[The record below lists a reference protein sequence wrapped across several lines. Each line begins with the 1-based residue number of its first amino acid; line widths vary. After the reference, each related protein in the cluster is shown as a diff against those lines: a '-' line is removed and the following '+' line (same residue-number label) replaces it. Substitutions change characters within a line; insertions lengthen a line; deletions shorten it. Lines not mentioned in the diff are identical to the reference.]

1 MFSNNLSPAEVERL
15 ALAAEEMGEAIQ
27 VICKIL
33 RHGLHNTHPES
44 GVKNQAL
51 LEMELGDVLYA
62 IDLLRLSGDV
72 SAARVA
78 SGKEAKRIR
87 GRQYLHHQRAAAQ
100 DEKGVGD
107 VATNV
112 HTENP

>member
-33 RHGLHNTHPES
+33 RHGLHSTHPGS
-44 GVKNQAL
+44 GLRNQTL

-62 IDLLRLSGDV
+62 IDLLQLSGDV
-72 SAARVA
+72 SSAGMD
-78 SGKEAKRIR
+78 SGKEAKRLR
-87 GRQYLHHQRAAAQ
+87 VQQYLYHQREAR
-100 DEKGVGD
+100 
-107 VATNV
+107 
-112 HTENP
+112 

>member
-33 RHGLHNTHPES
+33 RHGLHNTHPGS
-44 GVKNQAL
+44 GLRNQTL

-62 IDLLRLSGDV
+62 IDLLQLSGDV
-72 SAARVA
+72 SSAGMD
-78 SGKEAKRIR
+78 SGKEAKRLR
-87 GRQYLHHQRAAAQ
+87 VQQYLYHQREAR
-100 DEKGVGD
+100 
-107 VATNV
+107 
-112 HTENP
+112 

>member
-27 VICKIL
+27 VIGKIL
-33 RHGLHNTHPES
+33 RHGWHSTHPGS
-44 GVKNQAL
+44 GLQNTTL

-62 IDLLRLSGDV
+62 IDLLQMCGDV
-72 SAARVA
+72 TATGVA

-87 GRQYLHHQRAAAQ
+87 VQQYLYHQREAR
-100 DEKGVGD
+100 
-107 VATNV
+107 
-112 HTENP
+112 